1 MYYKVR
7 AKCGHVGRNHYIEK
21 QFYVEASSGKEA
33 ALKVRYFP
41 RVKHHHKDAILYVKQ
56 ISQNEFC
63 EGVEINKDDYY
74 FKVTNST
81 EQRLFGAAKP
91 EDIKREN
98 QLTVFRKKRNVDYA
112 MKRRKILERQCD
124 KMIEEAIYG

>member
-7 AKCGHVGRNHYIEK
+7 AKCGHVGKNHYIEK
-21 QFYVEASSGKEA
+21 NFFVTASSGKEA
-33 ALKVRYFP
+33 AFKVRYLP
-41 RVKHHHKDAILYVKQ
+41 RVKHHHKDAILNVKQ

-63 EGVEINKDDYY
+63 EGIVINKDDYY

-81 EQRLFGAAKP
+81 EQRLFGAVKP

-98 QLTVFRKKRNVDYA
+98 QLTVFRKKRDVDYT